1 MVGWTDRSRL
11 REGQTVKVTGERG
24 EGQAPGP
31 SLTTLVLLLPL
42 LSA

>member
-11 REGQTVKVTGERG
+11 REGQTVKAAGERR
-24 EGQAPGP
+24 EEQAPEP